1 MFRIRINRTSIV
13 LVALTLLASGILVQ
27 ACAAAPTP
35 APAADAN
42 KALVRRYYEQ
52 VLNAGNLNVLDELLA
67 PNYKRYLTANAAP
80 LDAAAQKKRLAGMR
94 AVFPDLNITLDDLIA
109 EGDRVTAR
117 MTIRGTQKAAF
128 MGIPPTGKQ
137 VTVSAVEVIRIE
149 NGKLVEHWG
158 GADNMDLAQQLGGVV
173 AVATPKP

>member
-1 MFRIRINRTSIV
+1 MLHNRSLFV
-13 LVALTLLASGILVQ
+13 LVALSLLASGILIQ
-27 ACAAAPTP
+27 ACASTPTP

-42 KALVRRYYEQ
+42 KALVRRYYDQ
-52 VLNAGNLNVLDELLA
+52 VLTGGNLNVLDELLA

-94 AVFPDLNITLDDLIA
+94 AVFPDLNITVDDLTA
-109 EGDRVTAR
+109 ESDRVAIR

-137 VTVSAVEVIRIE
+137 VTVTALESVRIE
-149 NGKLVEHWG
+149 NGKMVEHWG

-173 AVATPKP
+173 SVAPAK